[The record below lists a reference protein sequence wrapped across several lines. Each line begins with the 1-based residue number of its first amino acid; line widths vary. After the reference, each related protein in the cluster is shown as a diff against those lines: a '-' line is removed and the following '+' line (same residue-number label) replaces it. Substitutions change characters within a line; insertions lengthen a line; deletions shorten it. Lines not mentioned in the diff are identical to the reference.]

1 MIHKLLVDLEFG
13 GVLNSYNAQTQTG
26 SEFLNRYKS
35 YLMEHEENF
44 AVVNSFIKEAAN
56 LRYDNSVNSIL
67 EHITDYISKNN
78 VSWALATTCEAI
90 NNNHSSY
97 NYLNRNAC
105 KQVEKLLENDENTVV
120 KYIKAGALKN
130 IMYCESFRNIA
141 KQVYKSQ
148 PLVEATADYVKVTPV
163 SFIESDNN
171 TYKFVIEGQVYSI
184 DENKNISKIDY
195 NKTSNTFR
203 LINGT
208 LNSNICTVDED
219 SIIVIENNT
228 KYCIKEEGVIT
239 KTHKENSEELSVEQL
254 RENNNL
260 LLMSTNPNMRVQR
273 GKVLEAIAVIAE
285 NYNNIVNLDN
295 AGIYSTK
302 NDKFIVIESNDNI
315 YSELIHSNRHPKWV
329 INEDALSAC
338 DFIKSKTNVQLAES
352 YKKQIGSIISKVNE
366 EQAKKIE
373 ESLKDE
379 KINSYK
385 ERIEALTEKFKNSP
399 AHLAVLS
406 KIAHDI
412 NSI

>member
-1 MIHKLLVDLEFG
+1 MTQKLLVDLEFG
-13 GVLNSYNAQTQTG
+13 GVLNNYNAQTQTG
-26 SEFLNRYKS
+26 SELLNRYKS

-44 AVVNSFIKEAAN
+44 AVVNSFVKEAAN
-56 LRYDNSVNSIL
+56 LRYDSSVNAIL
-67 EHITDYISKNN
+67 EQVTDYINKNT

-90 NNNHSSY
+90 NNNRSSY

-105 KQVEKLLENDENTVV
+105 KHVEKLLENDESTVV

-148 PLVEATADYVKVTPV
+148 PLVEATADYMKVTPV

-184 DENKNISKIDY
+184 DENKNISKSDY
-195 NKTSNTFR
+195 SKTSNKFQ
-203 LINGT
+203 LINNM
-208 LNSNICTVDED
+208 LDSNMCTVDED
-219 SIIVIENNT
+219 SIVVIENDT
-228 KYCIKEEGVIT
+228 EYCIKEEGVIT
-239 KTHKENSEELSVEQL
+239 KTYKETSEDLSVEQL

-260 LLMSTNPNMRVQR
+260 LLMSTNPRMRVQR
-273 GKVLEAIAVIAE
+273 GRVLETIAIIAE

-315 YSELIHSNRHPKWV
+315 YSELIRSNKHPKWS

-338 DFIKSKTNVQLAES
+338 DFIKSKTNVQLSEV
-352 YKKQIGSIISKVNE
+352 YKKQIDSVINKVDE

-406 KIAHDI
+406 KIAQDI